1 MVAAMSGCYQAPSKS
16 VAQPT
21 PLYHVQP
28 ETLRAIDER
37 ILTASVHARHESEA
51 YARIVMAEW
60 QWRVRQR
67 TYGVFIPW
75 YSSYGTQQWISTKVA
90 WYKLMDS
97 EGEATPEERLV
108 SYLQEQFYE
117 QVLTPVSS
125 FVDPQTV
132 MEDTAVYYLRELK
145 GQLDRLPLEYH
156 IPVAAF
162 NQHLESIPAIVVK
175 RVPRQE
181 ESLYQVLQAAD
192 LSSLPAYDALLE
204 EIAAVND
211 ATNPTPSPDRLQIVA
226 KRAVTKLLDSM
237 ALRGGATTASTIV
250 GGFWGLVISAGSAAY
265 GFMEHENDK
274 PAMEAQLRENLDAAL
289 DLIWQD
295 LVEDQR
301 GGIAALMYRMSTQI
315 EDAVSYPLH

>member
-1 MVAAMSGCYQAPSKS
+1 MNGCYQAPSKS

-37 ILTASVHARHESEA
+37 LLTASAHARHESEA
-51 YARIVMAEW
+51 YARIVMEEW
-60 QWRVRQR
+60 LWRVRRR
-67 TYGVFIPW
+67 TEEVFIPW
-75 YSSYGTQQWISTKVA
+75 YSGYGTQQWIATKVA
-90 WYKLMDS
+90 WYRLMYTES
-97 EGEATPEERLV
+97 GATPEERLV

-117 QVLTPVSS
+117 QVLGPVSS
-125 FVDPQTV
+125 LVDPQTV

-145 GQLDRLPLEYH
+145 GQIDRLPLEYH
-156 IPVAAF
+156 VPVAAF

-175 RVPRQE
+175 RVPLQDA
-181 ESLYQVLQAAD
+181 SLYQVLQAAD
-192 LSSLPAYDALLE
+192 LSASPAYDALLE

-211 ATNPTPSPDRLQIVA
+211 AANPAPSPDRLQLVA
-226 KRAVTKLLDSM
+226 KRAVTRLLDSM

-265 GFMEHENDK
+265 GFLEHENDK

-301 GGIAALMYRMSTQI
+301 GGVAALMYHVSTQI
-315 EDAVSYPLH
+315 EDAVSHPLQ

>member
-1 MVAAMSGCYQAPSKS
+1 MSGCSQAPSKA

-28 ETLRAIDER
+28 GTLRAIDER

-51 YARIVMAEW
+51 YARIVMEEW

-67 TYGVFIPW
+67 TYEVFIPW
-75 YSSYGTQQWISTKVA
+75 YSTYWTQQWIATKVA
-90 WYKLMDS
+90 WYKLMYT
-97 EGEATPEERLV
+97 EGEATAEERLV

-117 QVLTPVSS
+117 QVLKPVSS

-145 GQLDRLPLEYH
+145 GQLDHLPLEYP
-156 IPVAAF
+156 ISVAAF

-175 RVPRQE
+175 VVPLQE
-181 ESLYQVLQAAD
+181 ASLYAVLRAAD
-192 LSSLPAYDALLE
+192 LSTLPAYDALLE

-211 ATNPTPSPDRLQIVA
+211 AANPTPSPDRLQIVA
-226 KRAVTKLLDSM
+226 NRAVAKLVDSM

-265 GFMEHENDK
+265 GFMEHEHDK

-301 GGIAALMYRMSTQI
+301 GGIAALMYHMSTQI
-315 EDAVSYPLH
+315 EDAVSHPLQ